1 MSRLAPIASG
11 KVSPMFAAEKPE
23 RVKILL
29 VDDQADN
36 LLSAGAVLETL
47 GEEVVKAESG
57 REALRQLL
65 DQDFAVIV
73 LDVMMPEMDGFETA
87 ALIRQRERSRHTP
100 IIFLTALGRSEEHIK
115 QGYTLGAVDYLGKPF
130 VPEILRT
137 KVSVFVEL
145 HRKSGL
151 LAHQSKLLER
161 QNSELQ
167 EAIHRS
173 WRAEEEIKAL
183 NRHLERRI
191 AELNDLNH
199 ELETFSYTVSHDL
212 RGPLSRIAGFSK
224 ALLESYRD
232 QLDDRGRQYL
242 DRIDHSA
249 NRMNDLV
256 EDLLNFSRLTRL
268 EMNEQYVNLSA
279 IVRALS
285 LELAVRDPQRQVE
298 FVIPDGVAAWG
309 DPTLLRAALLNLLE
323 NSWKF
328 TRKHATTRI
337 EFGMTETPQGRAYF
351 LRDDGAGF
359 DMAQAGRL
367 FNPFQRLHKDSDF
380 EGTGIGLATV
390 DRIIRRH
397 GGRIW
402 AEGEIERGAAFY
414 FTLRQEEDQ

>member
-1 MSRLAPIASG
+1 MS
-11 KVSPMFAAEKPE
+11 AETPE

-36 LLSAGAVLETL
+36 LLSAGAVLEAL
-47 GEEVVKAESG
+47 GEEVVTAESG

-65 DQDFAVIV
+65 DHDFAVIV

-87 ALIRQRERSRHTP
+87 AFIRERERSRHTP
-100 IIFLTALGRSEEHIK
+100 IIFLTALGRSEEHIRR
-115 QGYTLGAVDYLGKPF
+115 GYTLGAVDYLTKPF
-130 VPEILRT
+130 VPQILRT
-137 KVSVFVEL
+137 KVGVFVEL

-161 QNSELQ
+161 QNAELQ

-173 WRAEEEIKAL
+173 RRAEEEVKAL
-183 NRHLERRI
+183 NRRLESRI
-191 AELNDLNH
+191 AELDDLNR

-224 ALLESYRD
+224 ALLESHRD
-232 QLDDRGRQYL
+232 RLDDQGRLYIE
-242 DRIDHSA
+242 RIDYSA
-249 NRMNDLV
+249 RRMNDLV
-256 EDLLNFSRLTRL
+256 EDLLNFSRLTRM
-268 EMNEQYVNLSA
+268 EMKEQSVDLSGL
-279 IVRALS
+279 VRALS
-285 LELAVRDPQRQVE
+285 VELAAREPQRNVE
-298 FVIPDGVAAWG
+298 FVIPDGVNAWG
-309 DPTLLRAALLNLLE
+309 DATLLRVALLNLLE

-328 TRKHATTRI
+328 TRKHASARI
-337 EFGMTETPQGRAYF
+337 EFGVAETPHGRAYF

-367 FNPFQRLHKDSDF
+367 FNPFQRLHRDSEF

-390 DRIIRRH
+390 DRIVRRH

>member
-1 MSRLAPIASG
+1 MTR
-11 KVSPMFAAEKPE
+11 FAASAAGKDYPMLPAEMPE
-23 RVKILL
+23 PVKILL

-36 LLSAGAVLETL
+36 LLSAGAVLESL
-47 GEEVVKAESG
+47 GQEVVTAESG

-65 DQDFAVIV
+65 EHDFAVIV

-167 EAIHRS
+167 EAIRRS

-191 AELNDLNH
+191 SELNDLNR

-224 ALLESYRD
+224 AVLESYRD
-232 QLDDRGRQYL
+232 RLDDQGRLYL

-249 NRMNDLV
+249 RRMNNLV

-268 EMNEQYVNLSA
+268 EMKEQYVDLSGM
-279 IVRALS
+279 VRALS
-285 LELAVRDPQRQVE
+285 VELCARDPERQVE
-298 FVIPDGVAAWG
+298 FVIPDGVSAWG
-309 DPTLLRAALLNLLE
+309 DPTLLRAALLNMLE

-328 TRKHATTRI
+328 TRKHAATRI
-337 EFGMTETPQGRAYF
+337 EFGVAETPRGRAYF

-359 DMAQAGRL
+359 DMSQAARL
-367 FNPFQRLHKDSDF
+367 FNPFQRLHKDSEF

-390 DRIIRRH
+390 DRIVRRH

-402 AEGEIERGAAFY
+402 AEGEIERGATFY
-414 FTLRQEEDQ
+414 FTLRQEEEQ

>member
-1 MSRLAPIASG
+1 MSRPSALSGRDAPG
-11 KVSPMFAAEKPE
+11 AALEDPE
-23 RVKILL
+23 PIGILL

-36 LLSAGAVLETL
+36 LLSAGAVLESL
-47 GEEVVKAESG
+47 GEQIVAAESG

-65 DQDFAVIV
+65 DRDFAVIV

-87 ALIRQRERSRHTP
+87 ALIRERERSRHTP
-100 IIFLTALGRSEEHIK
+100 IIFLTALGRSEEHIRR
-115 QGYTLGAVDYLGKPF
+115 GYTLGAVDYLTKPF
-130 VPEILRT
+130 IPEILRA

-145 HRKSGL
+145 RRKSRL
-151 LAHQSKLLER
+151 LAHQSNLLER

-167 EAIHRS
+167 AAIHRS
-173 WRAEEEIKAL
+173 HRAEEDIKAL

-191 AELNDLNH
+191 AELNDLNR

-224 ALLESYRD
+224 ALLESHRG
-232 QLDDRGRQYL
+232 QLDDQGRLYL
-242 DRIDHSA
+242 DRIDYSA
-249 NRMNDLV
+249 RRMNDLV
-256 EDLLNFSRLTRL
+256 EDLLNFSRLSGA
-268 EMNEQYVNLSA
+268 EMNEQYVDMSGM
-279 IVRALS
+279 VRALAM
-285 LELAVRDPQRQVE
+285 ELSARDPERNVE
-298 FVIPDGVAAWG
+298 FAIAHGIDAWG

-328 TRKHATTRI
+328 TRKHGSASI
-337 EFGMTETPQGRAYF
+337 EFGVAETPHGRAYF

-367 FNPFQRLHKDSDF
+367 FNPFQRLHKDSEF

-390 DRIIRRH
+390 DRIVRRH

-402 AEGEIERGAAFY
+402 AEAELERGATFY
-414 FTLRQEEDQ
+414 FILRQEEKQ

>member
-1 MSRLAPIASG
+1 MSRLSPAASSRDSSGIAI
-11 KVSPMFAAEKPE
+11 ENPE
-23 RVKILL
+23 PVKILL

-36 LLSAGAVLETL
+36 LLSAGAVLEAL

-57 REALRQLL
+57 REALRHLL

-73 LDVMMPEMDGFETA
+73 LDVMMPDMDGFETA
-87 ALIRQRERSRHTP
+87 ALIRERERSRHTP
-100 IIFLTALGRSEEHIK
+100 IIFLTALGRSEEHIRR
-115 QGYTLGAVDYLGKPF
+115 GYILGAVDYLTKPF
-130 VPEILRT
+130 VPDILRT
-137 KVSVFVEL
+137 KVGVFVEL

-173 WRAEEEIKAL
+173 SRAEEEIKAL

-191 AELNDLNH
+191 SELNDLNR

-224 ALLESYRD
+224 ALLESHRS
-232 QLDDRGRQYL
+232 QLDDQGRLYL

-249 NRMNDLV
+249 RRMNDLV

-268 EMNEQYVNLSA
+268 EMNEQYVDLSA
-279 IVRALS
+279 IVRALAT
-285 LELAVRDPQRQVE
+285 ELKARDPEREVE
-298 FVIPDGVAAWG
+298 FAIPDCIEAWG

-328 TRKHATTRI
+328 TRKHASTRI
-337 EFGMTETPQGRAYF
+337 EFGVADTPHGRAYV

-359 DMAQAGRL
+359 DMAHAARL
-367 FNPFQRLHKDSDF
+367 FNPFQRLHKDSEF

-402 AEGEIERGAAFY
+402 AEGEIEHGAAFY
-414 FTLRQEEDQ
+414 FTLRQEED

>member
-1 MSRLAPIASG
+1 MNRIAARTG
-11 KVSPMFAAEKPE
+11 KDLRMVAAEMPE
-23 RVKILL
+23 PVKILL

-36 LLSAGAVLETL
+36 LLSAGAVLESL
-47 GEEVVKAESG
+47 GEEVVTAESG

-65 DQDFAVIV
+65 DHDFAVIV

-130 VPEILRT
+130 VPEILRA

-167 EAIHRS
+167 EAIRRS

-224 ALLESYRD
+224 ALLESYRG
-232 QLDDRGRQYL
+232 QLDDQGRLYL

-249 NRMNDLV
+249 RRMNDLV

-268 EMNEQYVNLSA
+268 EMNEQYVDLSA
-279 IVRALS
+279 IMLIFYTMSA
-285 LELAVRDPQRQVE
+285 EAV
-298 FVIPDGVAAWG
+298 
-309 DPTLLRAALLNLLE
+309 
-323 NSWKF
+323 
-328 TRKHATTRI
+328 H
-337 EFGMTETPQGRAYF
+337 
-351 LRDDGAGF
+351 
-359 DMAQAGRL
+359 
-367 FNPFQRLHKDSDF
+367 FQ
-380 EGTGIGLATV
+380 
-390 DRIIRRH
+390 
-397 GGRIW
+397 
-402 AEGEIERGAAFY
+402 
-414 FTLRQEEDQ
+414 

>member
-1 MSRLAPIASG
+1 MSRLAPPASG
-11 KVSPMFAAEKPE
+11 KESRIFAAETPE
-23 RVKILL
+23 PVKILL

-36 LLSAGAVLETL
+36 LLSAGAVLECL
-47 GEEVVKAESG
+47 GQEVVKAESG
-57 REALRQLL
+57 REALRHLL
-65 DQDFAVIV
+65 DEDFAVIV

-87 ALIRQRERSRHTP
+87 ALIRQRDRSRHTP

-115 QGYTLGAVDYLGKPF
+115 QGYTLGAVDYLSKPF
-130 VPEILRT
+130 VPDILRT

-151 LAHQSKLLER
+151 LAHQSKLLEQ

-167 EAIHRS
+167 DAIHRS

-191 AELNDLNH
+191 AELNDVNH
-199 ELETFSYTVSHDL
+199 ELEAFSYTVSHDL

-242 DRIDHSA
+242 DRIDYSA

-268 EMNEQYVNLSA
+268 EMKEQYVDLSG

-285 LELAVRDPQRQVE
+285 VELAGRDPQRKVE

-309 DPTLLRAALLNLLE
+309 DPTLLRGALLNLLE

-328 TRKHATTRI
+328 TRKHASTRI
-337 EFGMTETPQGRAYF
+337 EFGMAETPHGRAYF

-359 DMAQAGRL
+359 DMAQASRL

-390 DRIIRRH
+390 DRIVRRH

-402 AEGEIERGAAFY
+402 AEAEIERGASFY
-414 FTLRQEEDQ
+414 FTLRQEEER

>member
-1 MSRLAPIASG
+1 MTRLEAPTPAKDLQRMSAE
-11 KVSPMFAAEKPE
+11 SPEP
-23 RVKILL
+23 VKILL

-36 LLSAGAVLETL
+36 LLSAGAVLEAL
-47 GEEVVKAESG
+47 GEEVVTAESG

-65 DQDFAVIV
+65 DHDFAVIV
-73 LDVMMPEMDGFETA
+73 LDVMMPDMDGFETA
-87 ALIRQRERSRHTP
+87 ALIRERERSRHTP
-100 IIFLTALGRSEEHIK
+100 IIFLTALGRSEEHIRR
-115 QGYTLGAVDYLGKPF
+115 GYTLGAVDYLTKPF

-137 KVSVFVEL
+137 KVGVFVEL

-161 QNSELQ
+161 QNAELQ

-173 WRAEEEIKAL
+173 GRAEEEIKAL

-191 AELNDLNH
+191 ADLDDLNR

-224 ALLESYRD
+224 ALLESHRD
-232 QLDDRGRQYL
+232 QLDDQGRLYL
-242 DRIDHSA
+242 ERIDYSA
-249 NRMNDLV
+249 RRMNDLV
-256 EDLLNFSRLTRL
+256 EDLLNFSRLTRM
-268 EMNEQYVNLSA
+268 EMKEQSVDLSGM
-279 IVRALS
+279 VRALS
-285 LELAVRDPQRQVE
+285 VELGAREFQRNVE
-298 FVIPDGVAAWG
+298 FVVPDGVTAWG

-328 TRKHATTRI
+328 TRKHASTRI
-337 EFGMTETPQGRAYF
+337 EFGVAETPHGRAYF

-359 DMAQAGRL
+359 DMSQAGRL
-367 FNPFQRLHKDSDF
+367 FKPFQRLHKDSEF

-390 DRIIRRH
+390 DRIVRRH

-402 AEGEIERGAAFY
+402 AEGEIDRGAAFY

>member
-1 MSRLAPIASG
+1 
-11 KVSPMFAAEKPE
+11 
-23 RVKILL
+23 
-29 VDDQADN
+29 
-36 LLSAGAVLETL
+36 
-47 GEEVVKAESG
+47 
-57 REALRQLL
+57 
-65 DQDFAVIV
+65 VIV

-87 ALIRQRERSRHTP
+87 ALIRERERSRHTP
-100 IIFLTALGRSEEHIK
+100 IIFLTALGRSEEHIRR
-115 QGYTLGAVDYLGKPF
+115 GYTLGAVDYLTKPF

-137 KVSVFVEL
+137 KVGVFVEL

-191 AELNDLNH
+191 AELNDLNG

-212 RGPLSRIAGFSK
+212 RGPLSRIAGFSR
-224 ALLESYRD
+224 ALLESHHDR
-232 QLDDRGRQYL
+232 LDDQGRLYL
-242 DRIDHSA
+242 ERIDISA
-249 NRMNDLV
+249 RRMNDLV
-256 EDLLNFSRLTRL
+256 EDLLNFSRLTRQ
-268 EMNEQYVNLSA
+268 EMNEQSVDLSGM
-279 IVRALS
+279 VRALS
-285 LELAVRDPQRQVE
+285 VELGARDLQRNAE
-298 FVIPDGVAAWG
+298 FVIPDGVSAWG

-328 TRKHATTRI
+328 TRKHASARI
-337 EFGMTETPQGRAYF
+337 EFGVAETPHGRSYF

-359 DMAQAGRL
+359 DMSQAGRL
-367 FNPFQRLHKDSDF
+367 FNPFQRLHKDSEF

-390 DRIIRRH
+390 DRIVRRH

-414 FTLRQEEDQ
+414 FTLRQEESQ